1 MYTDN
6 FILPR
11 YFYIRAT
18 EIRANDY
25 FMLQVFRD
33 IDLPI
38 ICSMRYVHTNDDA
51 MIKIGEVAI
60 SSPGV
65 VICTLIT
72 IVCSINLHYVILV
85 GNVRVDMRR
94 IN

>member
-1 MYTDN
+1 
-6 FILPR
+6 
-11 YFYIRAT
+11 
-18 EIRANDY
+18 
-25 FMLQVFRD
+25 
-33 IDLPI
+33 
-38 ICSMRYVHTNDDA
+38 MRYVHTNDDA